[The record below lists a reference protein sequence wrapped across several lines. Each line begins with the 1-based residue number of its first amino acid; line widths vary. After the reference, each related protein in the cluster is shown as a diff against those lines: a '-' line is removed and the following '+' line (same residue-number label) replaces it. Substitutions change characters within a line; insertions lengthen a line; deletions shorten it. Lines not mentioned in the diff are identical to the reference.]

1 MHFNPDP
8 KKPAQEVT
16 FSRKKQSQSQST
28 ISFNN
33 IHVERASYQRHLGVI
48 LDEKL
53 NFKQH
58 IDNVILKVDKKGISV
73 IKKNFVIVY
82 QENH

>member
-16 FSRKKQSQSQST
+16 FSRKKQSQSHPN

-33 IHVERASYQRHLGVI
+33 IHVERASYQRHLGV
-48 LDEKL
+48 
-53 NFKQH
+53 NT
-58 IDNVILKVDKKGISV
+58 
-73 IKKNFVIVY
+73 
-82 QENH
+82 